1 MYLGFLT
8 YYTTVE
14 IINYMNSIDLLL
26 NRQSNP
32 FLTSPAPKEEAL
44 DIILKAG
51 MKAPDHGALTPWRFI
66 IAEGKGLDKLSD
78 IFSTAISDKTIDVN
92 KIEKAKKMPYRAP
105 MILIITTNYQKHEK
119 VPEKEQLV
127 AAGCAVHAMQMA
139 AYAQGFGAM
148 WRTGELSYNDIVKQ
162 SLNIETHE
170 DIVGYLYIGSIKKEL
185 PQKSEKSYQAYTQYL

>member
-78 IFSTAISDKTIDVN
+78 IFSTAISDKTTDVN